1 MAKWNHKGLTP
12 EEREKR
18 KEALRKQVE
27 GIINNFE
34 NSPEDIVEYLKFNSK
49 FHQYS
54 SNNTMLIYEQN
65 NFAQFCASY
74 KSFQDMGYQVQKGQT
89 GMKIFVPYITTVFHD
104 PESDQWIKLSEG
116 TKEQK
121 ALVKAGQ
128 LESKQY
134 TSFGIGTVFDIGQTD
149 CPPEDYPKLFDMGF
163 ASETHQRLYHA
174 LVNYAESQNIS
185 VEEKF
190 LPSISTRGYY
200 QRSDNS
206 ITLSDKLNDS
216 MKLSVMSHELSHAIM
231 HGDEMATQLPQL
243 QKEIE
248 ADSLSLMIR
257 QHLGITDVEDIRQ
270 DHLKSAY
277 KKYVKMIEEDNGN
290 TDYPDLS
297 KILDNVNKAYNG
309 IIDDFDKSIS
319 NYLELHQETVQKLTL
334 NEYLGLQ
341 GLASPYSD
349 YMIDKVKIPRGL
361 TQRQQNKHD
370 KQALEA
376 NEEYHTRRDA
386 AIKEYNEKVA
396 SGEII
401 PPTNVERYIKA
412 AKGHPDNKSTQAAI
426 RVLTKRGYI
435 QDSNGNWI
443 KSTEVISQNKK
454 DFKQTIDDFLNGNI
468 NPTDQIFVCQTTEVM
483 RVCGADNLDV
493 MIYQD
498 TIRKILSDDFSK
510 FEHPHNLTVDTLK
523 QLPDQ
528 LQKPVMVFKGSHE
541 GSIVLVTDLFNEN
554 SEQIIISCELDS
566 GSQWNKINRIT
577 SMYGKEN
584 IANYL
589 NTQITK
595 GNLIGCHK
603 KVANQMLHSVGLYL
617 PSENTFIDYT
627 DIISNFDKN
636 VNRNNLTNEE
646 RIMEDKIYA
655 PETTIYFEDQKIFD
669 ELTTN
674 PNIRYHFHNHY
685 FGNIKFTD
693 KNIIGHL
700 GKCTF
705 NRCTFENFNGNNIDL
720 SESSFRNCKI
730 INSSFE
736 NSSFYNTG
744 INYSQILNSNFSHAD
759 FFLAEIRDSA
769 LAGNNFSGVTFSKA
783 DLIDVHINNSIINEP
798 IQNLTAEQIT
808 LHGATHKEVELHRA
822 HIFED
827 LKLELVSFEQI
838 VEQSKASLEPLPE
851 IGQNNTETNSKQIKF
866 KILPADSVT
875 EYLYNVQVHFKYE
888 FTDEFVYSGIGR
900 FCKNL
905 DEVDKYI
912 NKIENDYSKD
922 GYTFSYEGR
931 DKAVQKQHY
940 DMLKT
945 IAEYEQ
951 ELNVS
956 PEERIVEMNYNTAH
970 WQPKDN
976 ITPKQVEEL
985 YNGII
990 NEQNQNLS
998 NENTLNAQLEE
1009 ANELAIKFNGDY
1021 WSIVDKSTQK
1031 ELALPTGDT
1040 TSEILHI
1047 IAHECPEYR
1056 EFINNNFDK
1065 LIDDIARAEQSISDE
1080 AISVEHD
1087 RLSAAIS
1094 QGGFGEDMA
1103 DSAAY
1108 QKLQHLENLM
1118 SASDDVLENNV
1129 EPKIVAKFS
1138 EQDTNN
1144 TIVKNVKADAELQ
1157 ATINNQLEEANELPI
1172 DVLCDDGKIQWYSFL
1187 SGINNTEKVKEL
1199 LQNIQRDTKQIVS
1212 IYQNSDE
1219 YQLVHLNNDLQI
1231 IPYSDNVY
1239 PDADAALKAVMENDN
1254 IAKLVPYEDMLQA
1267 SVTQDL
1273 TALSECDNNKYPY
1286 IKINWSD
1293 NSELTQEGYLTFDKA
1308 EDLFRNINDVNQD
1321 KGTIDKTS
1329 ISLFLN
1335 NQNTY
1340 NLDLNLGSES
1350 GGIAKHLNQLI
1361 NENDIC
1367 SDKSLQHLQEYLREN
1382 GLLAEQEFQSE
1393 QAEQRDLFDFAEMI

>member
-231 HGDEMATQLPQL
+231 HGDKMATQLPQL

-290 TDYPDLS
+290 TEYPDLS

-309 IIDDFDKSIS
+309 IIDDFDKSIN
-319 NYLELHQETVQKLTL
+319 NYLEMHQETVQKLTL
-334 NEYLGLQ
+334 KEYLGLQ

-498 TIRKILSDDFSK
+498 TIRKILSDDLSK

-554 SEQIIISCELDS
+554 SEQIIISCELNS
-566 GSQWNKINRIT
+566 INKRHEINRIT

-584 IANYL
+584 IANYI
-589 NTQITK
+589 NTQIK
-595 GNLIGCHK
+595 KDSLIGCHK
-603 KVANQMLHSVGLYL
+603 KIANQMLQSVGLYL
-617 PSENTFIDYT
+617 PSEETFIDYT

-636 VNRNNLTNEE
+636 VNSNNLTGKEN
-646 RIMEDKIYA
+646 IMEDKIYA
-655 PETTIYFEDQKIFD
+655 PETTIYFEDQKVFD

-705 NRCTFENFNGNNIDL
+705 NRCTFENFNGRNIDL
-720 SESSFRNCKI
+720 SESSFTDCKI
-730 INSSFE
+730 VNSSFE
-736 NSSFYNTG
+736 NSVFYNTG
-744 INYSQILNSNFSHAD
+744 IRHSQILDSNFSNAD
-759 FFLAEIRDSA
+759 FFLSEIRNSA
-769 LAGNNFSGVTFSKA
+769 FVGNDLSGINFSRA

-798 IQNLTAEQIT
+798 IQNLTAEQIR
-808 LHGATHKEVELHRA
+808 LPGATHKEVELHRA

-827 LKLELVSFEQI
+827 LKLEPVSFEQI

-851 IGQNNTETNSKQIKF
+851 IEQDNTETNGNQAQLNYEIREITQWSEDKNYLSFSVVIDDYLFDGTFRIADDVNGKGMKIVGIDCYSDKQR
-866 KILPADSVT
+866 DQVT
-875 EYLYNVQVHFKYE
+875 
-888 FTDEFVYSGIGR
+888 SIW
-900 FCKNL
+900 
-905 DEVDKYI
+905 
-912 NKIENDYSKD
+912 NKLENQFQESA
-922 GYTFSYEGR
+922 R
-931 DKAVQKQHY
+931 QMQHL
-940 DMLKT
+940 DMLRT

-951 ELNVS
+951 SRNIS

-985 YNGII
+985 YNRII

-1009 ANELAIKFNGDY
+1009 ANEL
-1021 WSIVDKSTQK
+1021 
-1031 ELALPTGDT
+1031 
-1040 TSEILHI
+1040 
-1047 IAHECPEYR
+1047 
-1056 EFINNNFDK
+1056 
-1065 LIDDIARAEQSISDE
+1065 
-1080 AISVEHD
+1080 
-1087 RLSAAIS
+1087 
-1094 QGGFGEDMA
+1094 
-1103 DSAAY
+1103 
-1108 QKLQHLENLM
+1108 
-1118 SASDDVLENNV
+1118 
-1129 EPKIVAKFS
+1129 
-1138 EQDTNN
+1138 
-1144 TIVKNVKADAELQ
+1144 
-1157 ATINNQLEEANELPI
+1157 PI
-1172 DVLCDDGKIQWYSFL
+1172 DVLCDNGKIQWYSFL

-1212 IYQNSDE
+1212 IYQNSE
-1219 YQLVHLNNDLQI
+1219 KYQLVHLNNDLQV

-1239 PDADAALKAVMENDN
+1239 PDADAALKAVMESDN
-1254 IAKLVPYEDMLQA
+1254 IAKLVPYEDMLHA

-1273 TALSECDNNKYPY
+1273 TTLSECDNNKYPY

-1293 NSELTQEGYLTFDKA
+1293 NSELTQEGYLSFDKA

-1361 NENDIC
+1361 NESDIH
-1367 SDKSLQHLQEYLREN
+1367 SNKSLQRLQEYLKEN
-1382 GLLAEQEFQSE
+1382 NLLDEQEFQSGQSE
-1393 QAEQRDLFDFAEMI
+1393 QMNLFDFAEIT

>member
-18 KEALRKQVE
+18 KDALRKQVE

-309 IIDDFDKSIS
+309 IIDDFDKSIN
-319 NYLELHQETVQKLTL
+319 NYLEMHQETVQKLTL
-334 NEYLGLQ
+334 KEYLSLQ

-361 TQRQQNKHD
+361 TQRQQNKHN

-376 NEEYHTRRDA
+376 NEEYHAHRDA

-435 QDSNGNWI
+435 QDNNGNWI
-443 KSTEVISQNKK
+443 KNTEVISQNEK

-498 TIRKILSDDFSK
+498 TIRKILSDDLSK

-603 KVANQMLHSVGLYL
+603 KIANQMLHSVGLYL

-646 RIMEDKIYA
+646 NIMDNTEKEKYNSYFTNKGEFDQEGFDKLSENKNVRYDFIR
-655 PETTIYFEDQKIFD
+655 TTFRDI
-669 ELTTN
+669 
-674 PNIRYHFHNHY
+674 H
-685 FGNIKFTD
+685 FTD
-693 KNIIGHL
+693 KDIIGRMSECRFWN
-700 GKCTF
+700 CTF
-705 NRCTFENFNGNNIDL
+705 NHFDGIKIESNNSVFHNCTFESSDFSNAHFMSAQFYYCNFN
-720 SESSFRNCKI
+720 
-730 INSSFE
+730 
-736 NSSFYNTG
+736 NT
-744 INYSQILNSNFSHAD
+744 NLKNSNIEFAKIGHT
-759 FFLAEIRDSA
+759 
-769 LAGNNFSGVTFSKA
+769 TFDKNTELSN
-783 DLIDVHINNSIINEP
+783 VHFYGTSMNSNYIHNCIINEP
-798 IQNLTAEQIT
+798 VQGLSRDNIT
-808 LHGATHKEVELHRA
+808 MVGATNQEIEIHRNK
-822 HIFED
+822 IFD
-827 LKLELVSFEQI
+827 ALKIEPVSFEQI
-838 VEQSKASLEPLPE
+838 VEQSKASLEPLPVTE
-851 IGQNNTETNSKQIKF
+851 QNSTENKDVRKKIKF
-866 KILPADSVT
+866 VVQDADPVT
-875 EYLYNVQVHFKYE
+875 NYRYNVQVHFKYE
-888 FTDEFVYSGIGR
+888 FTDEFVYPGIGR

-931 DKAVQKQHY
+931 DEIVQKQHY

-985 YNGII
+985 YNRII

-998 NENTLNAQLEE
+998 NENTLNA
-1009 ANELAIKFNGDY
+1009 
-1021 WSIVDKSTQK
+1021 
-1031 ELALPTGDT
+1031 
-1040 TSEILHI
+1040 
-1047 IAHECPEYR
+1047 
-1056 EFINNNFDK
+1056 
-1065 LIDDIARAEQSISDE
+1065 
-1080 AISVEHD
+1080 
-1087 RLSAAIS
+1087 
-1094 QGGFGEDMA
+1094 
-1103 DSAAY
+1103 
-1108 QKLQHLENLM
+1108 
-1118 SASDDVLENNV
+1118 
-1129 EPKIVAKFS
+1129 
-1138 EQDTNN
+1138 
-1144 TIVKNVKADAELQ
+1144 
-1157 ATINNQLEEANELPI
+1157 QLEEANELPI

-1187 SGINNTEKVKEL
+1187 SGINNTEKVKKL

-1212 IYQNSDE
+1212 IYQNNNE
-1219 YQLVHLNNDLQI
+1219 YQLVHLNNDLQV
-1231 IPYSDNVY
+1231 IPYSDSIY

-1254 IAKLVPYEDMLQA
+1254 IAKLVPYEDMLQS

-1293 NSELTQEGYLTFDKA
+1293 NSELTQKGYLSFDKA
-1308 EDLFRNINDVNQD
+1308 ENLFRNINDVNQD

-1329 ISLFLN
+1329 ISLFLD

-1361 NENDIC
+1361 NESDIRF
-1367 SDKSLQHLQEYLREN
+1367 DKSLQHLQEYLKEN

-1393 QAEQRDLFDFAEMI
+1393 QAAQMNLFDFAEIT

>member
-128 LESKQY
+128 LKSKQY

-376 NEEYHTRRDA
+376 NEEYHARRDA

-401 PPTNVERYIKA
+401 PPINVERYIKA

-435 QDSNGNWI
+435 QDNNGNWI
-443 KSTEVISQNKK
+443 KSTEVISQNEK

-498 TIRKILSDDFSK
+498 TIRKILSDDLSK

-603 KVANQMLHSVGLYL
+603 KIANQMLHSVGLYL

-646 RIMEDKIYA
+646 NIMDNTEKEKYNSYFTNKGEFDQEGFDKLSENKNVRYDFIR
-655 PETTIYFEDQKIFD
+655 TTFRDI
-669 ELTTN
+669 
-674 PNIRYHFHNHY
+674 H
-685 FGNIKFTD
+685 FTD
-693 KNIIGHL
+693 KDIIGRMSECRFWN
-700 GKCTF
+700 CTF
-705 NRCTFENFNGNNIDL
+705 NHFDGIEIESNNSVFHNCTFESSDFSNAHSMSSQFYHCNFN
-720 SESSFRNCKI
+720 
-730 INSSFE
+730 
-736 NSSFYNTG
+736 NT
-744 INYSQILNSNFSHAD
+744 NLKNSNIEFAKIGHT
-759 FFLAEIRDSA
+759 
-769 LAGNNFSGVTFSKA
+769 TFDKNTELSN
-783 DLIDVHINNSIINEP
+783 VHFYGTSMNSNYIHNCIINEP
-798 IQNLTAEQIT
+798 VQGLSRDNIT
-808 LHGATHKEVELHRA
+808 MGGATNQEIETHRNRIA
-822 HIFED
+822 SE
-827 LKLELVSFEQI
+827 LKLFPFSINQVI
-838 VEQSKASLEPLPE
+838 EQSRESLEPLPE
-851 IGQNNTETNSKQIKF
+851 IEHDNTETNGKQAQLNYEIKEITQWSEDKNYLSF
-866 KILPADSVT
+866 SVVIDD
-875 EYLYNVQVHFKYE
+875 YLFDGTFRIEDDVNGKGMEIVGVDCYSDKQRDQV
-888 FTDEFVYSGIGR
+888 TSIW
-900 FCKNL
+900 
-905 DEVDKYI
+905 
-912 NKIENDYSKD
+912 NKLENQLQESA
-922 GYTFSYEGR
+922 R
-931 DKAVQKQHY
+931 QMQHL
-940 DMLKT
+940 DMLQT

-951 ELNVS
+951 SLNIS

-985 YNGII
+985 YNRII

-998 NENTLNAQLEE
+998 NENTLNA
-1009 ANELAIKFNGDY
+1009 
-1021 WSIVDKSTQK
+1021 
-1031 ELALPTGDT
+1031 
-1040 TSEILHI
+1040 
-1047 IAHECPEYR
+1047 
-1056 EFINNNFDK
+1056 
-1065 LIDDIARAEQSISDE
+1065 
-1080 AISVEHD
+1080 
-1087 RLSAAIS
+1087 
-1094 QGGFGEDMA
+1094 
-1103 DSAAY
+1103 
-1108 QKLQHLENLM
+1108 
-1118 SASDDVLENNV
+1118 
-1129 EPKIVAKFS
+1129 
-1138 EQDTNN
+1138 
-1144 TIVKNVKADAELQ
+1144 
-1157 ATINNQLEEANELPI
+1157 QLEEANELPI

-1199 LQNIQRDTKQIVS
+1199 LQNIQRDTKQTVS
-1212 IYQNSDE
+1212 IYQNDDE
-1219 YQLVHLNNDLQI
+1219 YQLVHLNNDLQV

-1239 PDADAALKAVMENDN
+1239 PDADAALKAVMESDN
-1254 IAKLVPYEDMLQA
+1254 IAKLVPYEDMLHA

-1293 NSELTQEGYLTFDKA
+1293 NSELTQKGYLSFDKA
-1308 EDLFRNINDVNQD
+1308 EDLFRNINDINQD

-1329 ISLFLN
+1329 ISLFLD

-1361 NENDIC
+1361 NESDIRP
-1367 SDKSLQHLQEYLREN
+1367 DKSLQRLQEYLKEN

-1393 QAEQRDLFDFAEMI
+1393 QSAQMNLFDSLETI

>member
-216 MKLSVMSHELSHAIM
+216 MRLSVMSHELSHAIM
-231 HGDEMATQLPQL
+231 HSDEMATQLPQL

-290 TDYPDLS
+290 TEYPDLS

-309 IIDDFDKSIS
+309 IIDDFDKSIN
-319 NYLELHQETVQKLTL
+319 NYLEMHQETVQKLTL
-334 NEYLGLQ
+334 KEYLGLQ

-401 PPTNVERYIKA
+401 PPINVERYIKA

-498 TIRKILSDDFSK
+498 TIRKILSDDLSK

-554 SEQIIISCELDS
+554 SEQIIISCELNS
-566 GSQWNKINRIT
+566 INKRHEINRIT

-584 IANYL
+584 IANYI
-589 NTQITK
+589 NTQIK
-595 GNLIGCHK
+595 KDSLIGCHK
-603 KVANQMLHSVGLYL
+603 KIANQMLQSVGLYL
-617 PSENTFIDYT
+617 PSEETFIDYT
-627 DIISNFDKN
+627 NIISNFDKN
-636 VNRNNLTNEE
+636 VNSNNLTGKEN
-646 RIMEDKIYA
+646 IMEDKIYA
-655 PETTIYFEDQKIFD
+655 PETTIYFEDQKVFD

-705 NRCTFENFNGNNIDL
+705 NRCTFENFNGRNIDL
-720 SESSFRNCKI
+720 SESSFTDCKI
-730 INSSFE
+730 VNSSFE
-736 NSSFYNTG
+736 NSVFYNTG
-744 INYSQILNSNFSHAD
+744 IRHSQILDSNFSNAD
-759 FFLAEIRDSA
+759 FFLSEIRNSA
-769 LAGNNFSGVTFSKA
+769 FVGNDLSGINFSRA

-798 IQNLTAEQIT
+798 IQNLTAEQIR
-808 LHGATHKEVELHRA
+808 LPEATHKEVELHRA

-827 LKLELVSFEQI
+827 LKLEPISFEQI
-838 VEQSKASLEPLPE
+838 AEQSRESLEPLPE
-851 IGQNNTETNSKQIKF
+851 IGQNNTETNGKQIRF
-866 KILPADSVT
+866 KILPTDSVT

-888 FTDEFVYSGIGR
+888 FTDEFVYPGIGR

-931 DKAVQKQHY
+931 DEIVQKQHY
-940 DMLKT
+940 DMFKT

-985 YNGII
+985 YNRII
-990 NEQNQNLS
+990 NERNQNLS
-998 NENTLNAQLEE
+998 NENALNA
-1009 ANELAIKFNGDY
+1009 
-1021 WSIVDKSTQK
+1021 
-1031 ELALPTGDT
+1031 
-1040 TSEILHI
+1040 
-1047 IAHECPEYR
+1047 
-1056 EFINNNFDK
+1056 
-1065 LIDDIARAEQSISDE
+1065 
-1080 AISVEHD
+1080 
-1087 RLSAAIS
+1087 
-1094 QGGFGEDMA
+1094 
-1103 DSAAY
+1103 
-1108 QKLQHLENLM
+1108 
-1118 SASDDVLENNV
+1118 
-1129 EPKIVAKFS
+1129 
-1138 EQDTNN
+1138 
-1144 TIVKNVKADAELQ
+1144 
-1157 ATINNQLEEANELPI
+1157 QLEEANELPI

-1212 IYQNSDE
+1212 IYQNNDE
-1219 YQLVHLNNDLQI
+1219 HQLVHLNNDLQV

-1293 NSELTQEGYLTFDKA
+1293 NSELTQEGYLSFYKA

-1321 KGTIDKTS
+1321 KETIDKTS
-1329 ISLFLN
+1329 ISLFLD

-1361 NENDIC
+1361 NESDIH
-1367 SDKSLQHLQEYLREN
+1367 SNKSLQRLQEYLKEN
-1382 GLLAEQEFQSE
+1382 NLLDEQEFQSGQSE
-1393 QAEQRDLFDFAEMI
+1393 QMNLFDFAEIT

>member
-163 ASETHQRLYHA
+163 ESETHQRLYHA
-174 LVNYAESQNIS
+174 IVNYAESQNIS

-200 QRSDNS
+200 QRSGNS

-216 MKLSVMSHELSHAIM
+216 MRLSVMSHELSHAIM
-231 HGDEMATQLPQL
+231 HSDEMATQLPQL

-290 TDYPDLS
+290 TEYHDLS

-309 IIDDFDKSIS
+309 IIDDFDKSIN
-319 NYLELHQETVQKLTL
+319 NYLEMHQETVQKLTL
-334 NEYLGLQ
+334 KEYLGLQ

-435 QDSNGNWI
+435 QDNNGNWI
-443 KSTEVISQNKK
+443 KSTEVISQNEK

-498 TIRKILSDDFSK
+498 TIRKILSDDLSK
-510 FEHPHNLTVDTLK
+510 FEHPHNLTVNTLK

-554 SEQIIISCELDS
+554 SEQIIISCELNS
-566 GSQWNKINRIT
+566 INKRHEINRIT

-584 IANYL
+584 IANYI
-589 NTQITK
+589 NTQIK
-595 GNLIGCHK
+595 KDNLIGCHK
-603 KVANQMLHSVGLYL
+603 KIANQMLQSVGLYL
-617 PSENTFIDYT
+617 PSEETFIDYT

-646 RIMEDKIYA
+646 RIMEDKIYV
-655 PETTIYFEDQKIFD
+655 PETTIIFD
-669 ELTTN
+669 NQETFDKLTTQKD
-674 PNIRYHFHNHY
+674 IRYHFYDCSFDGIHFSDNVV
-685 FGNIKFTD
+685 
-693 KNIIGHL
+693 IGQFE
-700 GKCTF
+700 KCRF
-705 NRCTFENFNGNNIDL
+705 NRCTFENFDAENISFKDSAL
-720 SESSFRNCKI
+720 SNCQI
-730 INSSFE
+730 INSNFKECSFDNAE
-736 NSSFYNTG
+736 LYQLQANKSDFTDA
-744 INYSQILNSNFSHAD
+744 NFAVASID
-759 FFLAEIRDSA
+759 DTRFD
-769 LAGNNFSGVTFSKA
+769 NNNMSGAKF
-783 DLIDVHINNSIINEP
+783 
-798 IQNLTAEQIT
+798 
-808 LHGATHKEVELHRA
+808 HGATLNYVFITDAIVDKPVEGLYFENILMDGATHQEIEIHRNRVA
-822 HIFED
+822 SE
-827 LKLELVSFEQI
+827 LKLFPFSINQVI
-838 VEQSKASLEPLPE
+838 EQSKESLEPLPE
-851 IGQNNTETNSKQIKF
+851 IEHDNTETNGKQAQLNYEIKEITQWSEDKNYLSF
-866 KILPADSVT
+866 SVVIDD
-875 EYLYNVQVHFKYE
+875 YLFDGTFRIEDDVNGKGMEIVGVDCYSDKQRDQV
-888 FTDEFVYSGIGR
+888 TSIW
-900 FCKNL
+900 
-905 DEVDKYI
+905 
-912 NKIENDYSKD
+912 NKLENQLQES
-922 GYTFSYEGR
+922 
-931 DKAVQKQHY
+931 ACQMQHL
-940 DMLKT
+940 DMLQT

-951 ELNVS
+951 SLNIS

-985 YNGII
+985 YNRII

-998 NENTLNAQLEE
+998 NENTLNA
-1009 ANELAIKFNGDY
+1009 
-1021 WSIVDKSTQK
+1021 
-1031 ELALPTGDT
+1031 
-1040 TSEILHI
+1040 
-1047 IAHECPEYR
+1047 
-1056 EFINNNFDK
+1056 
-1065 LIDDIARAEQSISDE
+1065 
-1080 AISVEHD
+1080 
-1087 RLSAAIS
+1087 
-1094 QGGFGEDMA
+1094 
-1103 DSAAY
+1103 
-1108 QKLQHLENLM
+1108 
-1118 SASDDVLENNV
+1118 
-1129 EPKIVAKFS
+1129 
-1138 EQDTNN
+1138 
-1144 TIVKNVKADAELQ
+1144 
-1157 ATINNQLEEANELPI
+1157 QLEEANELPI

-1199 LQNIQRDTKQIVS
+1199 LQNIQRDTKQTVS
-1212 IYQNSDE
+1212 IYQNDDE
-1219 YQLVHLNNDLQI
+1219 YQLVHLNNDLQV

-1239 PDADAALKAVMENDN
+1239 PDADAALKAVMESDN
-1254 IAKLVPYEDMLQA
+1254 IAKLVPYEDMLHA

-1293 NSELTQEGYLTFDKA
+1293 NSELTQKGYLSFDKA
-1308 EDLFRNINDVNQD
+1308 EDLFRNINDINQD

-1329 ISLFLN
+1329 ISLFLD

-1361 NENDIC
+1361 NESDIRP
-1367 SDKSLQHLQEYLREN
+1367 DKSLQRLQEYLKEN
-1382 GLLAEQEFQSE
+1382 NLLDEQEFQSGQSE
-1393 QAEQRDLFDFAEMI
+1393 QMNLFDFAEIT